1 MVHDAVACAVHVP
14 FNVKLPNAFAV
25 PIRPVDANDML
36 SVLHCL
42 PDVKDELLERSGL
55 VGALGTG
62 EIRAVVLIRFD
73 GYHCGESEGTERDQP
88 GRSS

>member
-14 FNVKLPNAFAV
+14 FNVKLPNAFAG

-36 SVLHCL
+36 SVLHSK
-42 PDVKDELLERSGL
+42 PDVEDELLERSGL
-55 VGALGTG
+55 VAALSGG
-62 EIRAVVLIRFD
+62 EIRAVVLVGAD
-73 GYHCGESEGTERDQP
+73 GYHCAESEGTERNQP